1 MSVTTTD
8 SVEGYLKQIG
18 RIRLLDARQEVA
30 LGERVEAGLLAQER
44 LDREDDLSAQGRA
57 DLSAQERAD
66 LSAQERADLEWIA
79 ADGRL
84 ARDQMIEANL
94 RLVVS
99 IAKRRAGHGLPLLD
113 LIQEGNLGLMRAV
126 EKFDHRL
133 GLKFSTYAT
142 WWIKQAIGRAL
153 ADQSRTIRLPAHVV
167 EDLNRVVRA
176 RATMLRELGR
186 EATARELAAEL
197 GLTPEKVEQLLRHD
211 RVPVSLHT
219 PLGDDSAE
227 LGDLLADDAPGPAA
241 EVAASC
247 LRRDV
252 RAALATLT
260 EREAAVLI
268 QRYGLADDTPRTLD
282 EIGRTFGVTRERIR
296 QIEAK
301 GMQKLRRPACSRAL
315 ADLLA

>member
-1 MSVTTTD
+1 MPATTTD

-18 RIRLLDARQEVA
+18 RIRLLDASQEVA
-30 LGERVEAGLLAQER
+30 LGERIEAGLLAQER
-44 LDREDDLSAQGRA
+44 LDREHAALP
-57 DLSAQERAD
+57 
-66 LSAQERADLEWIA
+66 AQERADLEWIA

-84 ARDQMIEANL
+84 AKGQMIEANL

-167 EDLNRVVRA
+167 EDLNRVIRA
-176 RATMLRELGR
+176 RSTMLRELGR
-186 EATARELAAEL
+186 EATVEELAAEA

-211 RVPVSLHT
+211 REPVSLHT

-241 EVAASC
+241 EVAASS
-247 LRRDV
+247 LRHDV
-252 RAALATLT
+252 LAALATLT

-301 GMQKLRRPACSRAL
+301 GMQKLRRPACARTL
-315 ADLLA
+315 ADLLG